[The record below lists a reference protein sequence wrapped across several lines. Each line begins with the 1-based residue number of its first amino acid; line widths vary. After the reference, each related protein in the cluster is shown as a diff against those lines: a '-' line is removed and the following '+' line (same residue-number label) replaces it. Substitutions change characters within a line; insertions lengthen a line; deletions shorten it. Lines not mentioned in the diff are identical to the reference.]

1 MDYKERLLIEL
12 IQVASRIA
20 KLDMFLENNSIDN
33 KEKLELMQNQLN
45 VMMEYR
51 NILQKRILLE
61 MN

>member
-20 KLDMFLENNSIDN
+20 KLDMFLENNSIDD
-33 KEKLELMQNQLN
+33 KAKLELMQNQLN
-45 VMMEYR
+45 VMMEYSD
-51 NILQKRILLE
+51 ILQKRILLE

>member
-12 IQVASRIA
+12 TQVVSRIA
-20 KLDMFLENNSIDN
+20 KLDMFLENNSIDS

-45 VMMEYR
+45 VMIEYSG
-51 NILQKRILLE
+51 ILQKRILLE